1 MWGNLGDRLAGLG
14 DVLTQQASAHAKRQ
28 HEQQQQQQQQQ
39 QQTSS
44 DPSSTSTS
52 SSSKAVADGG
62 TVVQL
67 PPSPSEI
74 PDAAAPSFGSRWA
87 NPLASLTSQP
97 PPQPPSSPPADQ
109 PPQAPSAVLG
119 SLRNWTGSVVSA
131 TNKLVETTRETL
143 EKEQIRLQSSAPS
156 LFSHSRRPYKRDVS
170 LPLDVEA
177 LRDAEVVY
185 ITDRIVTLSH
195 PFLQSTTDGDITP
208 ERKLAAVGHLLRKR
222 HGGRY
227 MIWNLSE
234 VEYDADVL
242 DDQVLVYKFPG
253 SPSPPLGLLLKLLLS
268 MESWLKADERNV
280 AVIHCLT
287 GRGRTSTVLAAF
299 LCWTGEAGFS
309 DVNVALEYIA
319 RCKRCAVETL
329 TIPSQVRYVSYFA
342 NMLDGVRPSQPPLML
357 KRIIMSEAPKFG
369 KRPLPTTETND
380 SSQESSERPP
390 QPKNTHH
397 STEAILGCAP
407 YLQIFKAGTLIF
419 TTAASMNYT
428 QTKDD
433 LPFCTAN
440 DGPVSFLTES
450 IVQGDI
456 LLRCRHLTRS
466 GQRISMFRCAFHT
479 GYVPPKVL
487 RLTKAQL
494 DGACGD
500 KRFSDD
506 FFLDLIFEHCDEAT
520 ASRHLM
526 ANIGGGEEAKAG
538 GESADA
544 AVSSS
549 HAAMDADEA
558 ANEAARRRSLGT
570 VGAGHNSASASAY
583 DSMLHR
589 DSRFWDVIAKR
600 REENRKKLAA
610 LEKMKEEGGTSDDA
624 NAEVGADADAALYG
638 PTIGRIRDFSAAKQS
653 HGEGEGG
660 EGKGSTSDANSV
672 KKRQNPM
679 SAFSIG
685 GDHDFGLDSPRKS
698 TGGNENNS
706 EEVLARP
713 PSPLTPKPK
722 QRDELMEALMGL
734 EDDDDAH
741 DHDIPPP
748 PSMEGPETDGGP
760 ETEEIIFES
769 EQEEEEANVAGS
781 SVDASSDICTATS
794 AEVHNI
800 EDRSNDETT
809 PAPSESAAPAPVA
822 EDKPTT
828 QKDESVT
835 ESSSTTLTEN
845 ATIPTE
851 AENATEENI
860 LADIAG
866 FDSDLGDL
874 NIGSTEGDDILG
886 DDEGFYGFDD
896 LEDDA
901 ELEDLENFLTQVST
915 K

>member
-357 KRIIMSEAPKFG
+357 KRIIMSEAPKVRETKVVESFRGRFG
-369 KRPLPTTETND
+369 SLVEVWLHFNIFRYHFYFSIYFESVWKATPPHHRNQRLVPRILRPTPPTKEYPSLHRSHPGLRALPPNLQSRHPHLHHGRLHELHPNQRRLALLHRQRRTRLLPHRIHRPGRHPPPMPAPHPLRTTNLHVPMRL
-380 SSQESSERPP
+380 SHGIRPP
-390 QPKNTHH
+390 Q
-397 STEAILGCAP
+397 
-407 YLQIFKAGTLIF
+407 
-419 TTAASMNYT
+419 
-428 QTKDD
+428 
-433 LPFCTAN
+433 
-440 DGPVSFLTES
+440 
-450 IVQGDI
+450 
-456 LLRCRHLTRS
+456 
-466 GQRISMFRCAFHT
+466 
-479 GYVPPKVL
+479 
-487 RLTKAQL
+487 
-494 DGACGD
+494 
-500 KRFSDD
+500 
-506 FFLDLIFEHCDEAT
+506 
-520 ASRHLM
+520 
-526 ANIGGGEEAKAG
+526 
-538 GESADA
+538 
-544 AVSSS
+544 
-549 HAAMDADEA
+549 
-558 ANEAARRRSLGT
+558 
-570 VGAGHNSASASAY
+570 
-583 DSMLHR
+583 
-589 DSRFWDVIAKR
+589 
-600 REENRKKLAA
+600 
-610 LEKMKEEGGTSDDA
+610 
-624 NAEVGADADAALYG
+624 
-638 PTIGRIRDFSAAKQS
+638 
-653 HGEGEGG
+653 
-660 EGKGSTSDANSV
+660 
-672 KKRQNPM
+672 
-679 SAFSIG
+679 
-685 GDHDFGLDSPRKS
+685 
-698 TGGNENNS
+698 
-706 EEVLARP
+706 
-713 PSPLTPKPK
+713 
-722 QRDELMEALMGL
+722 
-734 EDDDDAH
+734 
-741 DHDIPPP
+741 
-748 PSMEGPETDGGP
+748 GPETDQGAIGRGLRG
-760 ETEEIIFES
+760 
-769 EQEEEEANVAGS
+769 QEVL
-781 SVDASSDICTATS
+781 
-794 AEVHNI
+794 
-800 EDRSNDETT
+800 R
-809 PAPSESAAPAPVA
+809 
-822 EDKPTT
+822 
-828 QKDESVT
+828 
-835 ESSSTTLTEN
+835 
-845 ATIPTE
+845 
-851 AENATEENI
+851 
-860 LADIAG
+860 
-866 FDSDLGDL
+866 
-874 NIGSTEGDDILG
+874 
-886 DDEGFYGFDD
+886 
-896 LEDDA
+896 
-901 ELEDLENFLTQVST
+901 
-915 K
+915 